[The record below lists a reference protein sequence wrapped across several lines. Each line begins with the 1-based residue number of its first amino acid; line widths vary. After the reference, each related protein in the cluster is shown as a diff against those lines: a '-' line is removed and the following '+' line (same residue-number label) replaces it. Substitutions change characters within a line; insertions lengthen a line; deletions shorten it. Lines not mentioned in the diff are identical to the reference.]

1 MATLRVLNGS
11 GDQKVSWS
19 TVDLAQGD
27 AEAQAAVREA
37 ERIFAR
43 ERARGAVAFRVGPGA
58 PAERLEVLDPN
69 AEQETVLIPQVVGG

>member
-11 GDQKVSWS
+11 GDRRISWNARGF
-19 TVDLAQGD
+19 TEGD

-43 ERARGAVAFRVGPGA
+43 ERELGGVAFRVRPGA
-58 PAERLEVLDPN
+58 PAERVDTFDPL
-69 AEQETVLIPQVVGG
+69 AEETMLIPPMVGG